1 MIKAYQ
7 DGKDVYVEIA
17 SLSFGVPYEECLENR
32 PDGTTNP
39 EGKARRGAAK
49 KIVLGVLYGR
59 QIPSI
64 AEQLGVT
71 IKEAQKIYDSVLA
84 NFPELASF
92 IEQTQQFAR
101 DHGYVCT
108 NWGRRRQLPNMQ
120 LPLYEFT
127 YKNGVSNTFDPL
139 LDDVDEEYSNEVP
152 LELVEEYT
160 NKLINCWGYKQ
171 KNAFLETLA
180 QQGIE
185 VVDNSRKV
193 IDSERQCMNSVVQG
207 KPKRLNCPSAVNSI
221 TQRCIA

>member
-1 MIKAYQ
+1 
-7 DGKDVYVEIA
+7 
-17 SLSFGVPYEECLENR
+17 
-32 PDGTTNP
+32 
-39 EGKARRGAAK
+39 
-49 KIVLGVLYGR
+49 
-59 QIPSI
+59 
-64 AEQLGVT
+64 
-71 IKEAQKIYDSVLA
+71 
-84 NFPELASF
+84 
-92 IEQTQQFAR
+92 
-101 DHGYVCT
+101 
-108 NWGRRRQLPNMQ
+108 MQ